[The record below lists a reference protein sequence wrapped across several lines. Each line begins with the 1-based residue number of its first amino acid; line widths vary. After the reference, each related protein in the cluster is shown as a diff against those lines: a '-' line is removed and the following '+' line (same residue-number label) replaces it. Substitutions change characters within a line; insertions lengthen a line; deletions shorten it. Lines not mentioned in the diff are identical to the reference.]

1 MKRILC
7 LWLPDWSTQ
16 RVRKERALA
25 ARALPEEAPIALYRR
40 DPRRGEVIAACNAA
54 ARELG
59 VRTAMPLAEAKTLLR
74 SKHSAALVTPYN
86 AQADEAALA
95 ALANACER
103 YSPCVGLGAA
113 WPRPFI
119 GTDQAAAFDSLLLDV
134 TSIGALFG
142 GEAQLAAAI
151 YRDFAAQGYVLR
163 IAISANIATAWGL
176 AHFAGQPT
184 IIVKEG
190 WSELLPLPPA
200 ALRLPA
206 WSLEIL
212 KELGLETIEQL
223 AALPLDALATR
234 FGVEFVRQLQR
245 AQGQSDEP
253 LVPLKAA
260 PQFQEQWPL
269 EYPTTDREVLALI
282 LEQLAQRLST
292 NLRRRDLGALQL
304 ACRLDIAESP
314 PRLLQI
320 NLYRPS
326 ADARHFIEL
335 LRLQGEVLRL
345 RGAIGRVG
353 LSVLTTARLEH
364 RQGLLFA
371 GVQEREDDE
380 LAALINRLSSRLGRE
395 QVLRPKSTRDV
406 LPERAYDLQPLAGNS
421 HAAQPAALAKK
432 ATKRKSQTPAEPTAS
447 TAIIPPYAHTRP
459 LSLLPQPIPLVAV
472 SIAPDGPPLS
482 FTYQGQVER
491 IQRHWGPERIETAWW
506 HGPSVRRDYYRVEVA
521 AGRRFWL
528 FRELRTG
535 RWFLHGHFD

>member
-16 RVRKERALA
+16 RVRKECALA
-25 ARALPEEAPIALYRR
+25 ARALPDEAPIALYRR
-40 DPRRGEVIAACNAA
+40 DARRGEVIVACNAM
-54 ARELG
+54 ARQLG
-59 VRTAMPLAEAKTLLR
+59 VRTAMPLTEAKTLLR
-74 SKHSAALVTPYN
+74 TKRSAALVTHYN
-86 AQADEAALA
+86 APADETALA

-113 WPRPFI
+113 WPRPF
-119 GTDQAAAFDSLLLDV
+119 GGGGQEAAFDNLLLDV

-142 GEAQLAAAI
+142 GEDQLAAAI
-151 YRDFAAQGYVLR
+151 HRDLSAQGYVLR

-176 AHFAGQPT
+176 AHFAAKPSL
-184 IIVKEG
+184 IVAQG
-190 WSELLPLPPA
+190 WNELLSLPPA

-206 WSLEIL
+206 WSLEVL
-212 KELGLETIEQL
+212 TELGLETIEQL

-245 AQGQSDEP
+245 AQGQGDEP

-269 EYPTTDREVLALI
+269 EYPTTDREALALI

-292 NLRRRDLGALQL
+292 ALRRRDLGALQL
-304 ACRLDIAESP
+304 LCRLDIAESP

-326 ADARHFIEL
+326 ADAQHFVEL

-353 LSVLTTARLEH
+353 LAVLTTARLEH

-371 GVQEREDDE
+371 GVQERDDDE
-380 LAALINRLSSRLGRE
+380 LAALINRLSNRLGRE
-395 QVLRPKSTRDV
+395 QVTRPKFTRDV
-406 LPERAYDLQPLAGNS
+406 LPERAYDLAPLAGNPQ
-421 HAAQPAALAKK
+421 AAPPTASAKK
-432 ATKRKSQTPAEPTAS
+432 TAKRKSHTSAEATAS
-447 TAIIPPYAHTRP
+447 AAIITPHAHTRP
-459 LSLLPQPIPLVAV
+459 LSLLPQPIALAAV

-506 HGPSVRRDYYRVEVA
+506 RGPSVRRDYYRVEVA